1 MKRILPLRGFSALVL
16 ALLAAG
22 CDPIVNIY
30 GSFFPAWAIC
40 LVAGILFTVLLRLIF
55 AATGLEQHMGPL
67 VLIYPSLAFLLACLT
82 WLVLYR
88 G

>member
-1 MKRILPLRGFSALVL
+1 MHLIAIGYIVL

-30 GSFFPAWAIC
+30 GSFFPAWVIC
-40 LVAGILFTVLLRLIF
+40 LIAGILFTVLLRPIL
-55 AATGLEQHMGPL
+55 AATGLERHMGPL
-67 VLIYPSLAFLLACLT
+67 VLVYPSLAFLLACLT

-88 G
+88 N